1 MPDALFALTF
11 IAALGSGLIAGVLFG
26 FSTFIM
32 PGLGRLSAPEAT
44 RAMQSINITAI
55 TPLFMLALFGT
66 AAVCVA
72 TMVGA
77 LIDWDSSYGV
87 YVLVGGALYL
97 LGVIAVTMLANVP
110 RNNILAAV
118 DSAGPEAERVWS
130 TYLREWT
137 AWNHVRT
144 VAPLIAAGLFT
155 AALAS

>member
-1 MPDALFALTF
+1 MPDALFVLTF
-11 IAALGSGLIAGVLFG
+11 IAALGSGLVAGVLFG

-32 PGLGRLSAPEAT
+32 PGLGRLSAAEAT

-55 TPLFMLALFGT
+55 TPLFMGALFGT
-66 AAVCVA
+66 AAVCA
-72 TMVGA
+72 AAMVGVA
-77 LIDWDSSYGV
+77 VDWDSSYGV

-97 LGVIAVTMLANVP
+97 IGVIGVTMAANVP
-110 RNNILAAV
+110 RNNVLAAV
-118 DSAGPEAERVWS
+118 DSTGPDAERVWS

-144 VAPLIAAGLFT
+144 VAPLIAAGLFV